1 MCLILAKIHMV
12 TKHII
17 NLCAFVNS
25 LILAKIHM
33 VTKHAFFLAS
43 AFSCLILAKI
53 HMVTKQRLSKYSS
66 PSCLILAKI
75 HMVTKP
81 QIHVTIYLKII
92 KYRIFYKVIDISSL
106 AFILFIIISFASC
119 SVHTPLFK

>member
-1 MCLILAKIHMV
+1 MV
-12 TKHII
+12 TKQHYLISTI
-17 NLCAFVNS
+17 VCS
-25 LILAKIHM
+25 LILAKNHM
-33 VTKHAFFLAS
+33 VTKLELKFHYKKLS
-43 AFSCLILAKI
+43 LILAKN
-53 HMVTKQRLSKYSS
+53 
-66 PSCLILAKI
+66 

-106 AFILFIIISFASC
+106 VFILFIIISFASC

>member
-1 MCLILAKIHMV
+1 MVTKQFPGLLNEKLGLILAK
-12 TKHII
+12 
-17 NLCAFVNS
+17 N
-25 LILAKIHM
+25 
-33 VTKHAFFLAS
+33 
-43 AFSCLILAKI
+43 
-53 HMVTKQRLSKYSS
+53 
-66 PSCLILAKI
+66 

-106 AFILFIIISFASC
+106 VFILFIIISFASC

>member
-1 MCLILAKIHMV
+1 MVTKRLCAGNRINTRLILAK
-12 TKHII
+12 
-17 NLCAFVNS
+17 N
-25 LILAKIHM
+25 
-33 VTKHAFFLAS
+33 
-43 AFSCLILAKI
+43 
-53 HMVTKQRLSKYSS
+53 
-66 PSCLILAKI
+66 

-106 AFILFIIISFASC
+106 VFILFIIISFASC